1 MIVLNIFCNLIK
13 NFWITGSRHE
23 LYFEKKQKGF
33 KKKKQFK
40 QLSVV
45 NAKKKQL
52 GKILNAAERMRVRG
66 QARARGQALALAWSY
81 FYVYNKANCTTC
93 SLLCSTR

>member
-1 MIVLNIFCNLIK
+1 MISENQVTHKIYFQKKANE
-13 NFWITGSRHE
+13 RHNKVAE
-23 LYFEKKQKGF
+23 NRRKLFEI
-33 KKKKQFK
+33 
-40 QLSVV
+40 
-45 NAKKKQL
+45 

-81 FYVYNKANCTTC
+81 YYVYNKANCTTC